1 MCRRFVVNAKPQ
13 AVAKAFGATLEESFT
28 PGQVFRPNDM
38 VPTIVHSRKSGE
50 RELRTAKFGLIPS
63 FAIDPSVGAKLYN
76 CRSETVDI
84 KPSFKASFEARRCVI
99 PATAFYEWHL
109 HNKVPFAV
117 TPSKVDL
124 FAFAGIWDRWRDE
137 ATGKVVVSCSV
148 LTTDSAGSLAEIHQR
163 MPVVLDGDAIDLWLD
178 PKGKASDL
186 KSLFRAYT
194 KIQITEDDSVMAA

>member
-13 AVAKAFGATLEESFT
+13 AVAKAFDATLEESFAA
-28 PGQVFRPNDM
+28 GRIFRPNDM
-38 VPTIVHSRKSGE
+38 VPTVIHSRKSNK
-50 RELRTAKFGLIPS
+50 RELRTALFGIIPS

-84 KPSFKASFEARRCVI
+84 KPSFKASFDARRCVI

-109 HNKVPFAV
+109 HNKVPYAV

-137 ATGKVVVSCSV
+137 ATGKVVVSCAI
-148 LTTDSAGSLAEIHQR
+148 LTTDSAGELAEVHQR
-163 MPVVLDGDAIDLWLD
+163 MPVVLDGDGIDMWLN
-178 PKGKASDL
+178 PKSKTQDL
-186 KSLFRAYT
+186 KMLFRAYN
-194 KIQITEDDSVMAA
+194 KLDITEDDTVMAA